1 MAQLPT
7 GTVTFLFTDIEG
19 STRLAQA
26 RPGDW
31 PRLLGR
37 HREIV
42 REAVAAHAGVE
53 VGTEGDSFFVAF
65 DSATGGVA
73 AAADAQRALAAEPW
87 PDGASIR
94 VRMGLHT
101 GEAEVRDG
109 SYVGVAVHRAARI
122 GSAGHGG
129 QVLISD
135 ATRALVVES
144 LPPGVG
150 LLALGRHRL
159 KDLEGDEGLTQLV
172 VDELPTEFPPLRTL
186 DATPNNLP
194 TQVTSFLGREEAVRE
209 ITALLAQ
216 VRLLTLTGP
225 AGTGKTRLALR
236 VAASVMDRFPDGVFF
251 VPLGSIAEVEL
262 VVPTIARE
270 VGLPDRGGSRPM
282 ERLTAHL
289 RDRRALLVL
298 DNFEQVLGAAPLI
311 GELLAGVATISVLAT
326 SRSPLHVYGEH
337 EYGVPPL
344 EVPDPRHLPA
354 LDKLSQ
360 YESVALFI
368 DRARAAV
375 PTFMVRSE
383 NAPAIAEICYRLDGL
398 PLAIELAA
406 ARVKLLT
413 PQAILARLAQS
424 TTLLSGGARDLP
436 ARQQT
441 LRGAI
446 DWSYDLLDDGDR
458 KLFAGFAIFVGGAG
472 LEAVEAVCDDPELD
486 VLDHLAS
493 LVDKSLARRGETAD
507 GEPRFSMLE
516 TIRDYALEKLRD
528 SGRHAEIAERHAT
541 WYLELAERA
550 ADAIMGADKRRWL
563 DTLDVE
569 HENLRAATTWATD
582 AGRAEMA
589 MRLVSALWRFWQM
602 RGYLKEGLE
611 RTRAALAM
619 PGAVELR
626 EGRARALDAAGGL
639 AYWIGDGDV
648 ATAFYEQELALRREL
663 GDRAGEAWVL
673 YSLSFTYT
681 YNDSAR
687 SAKGDIDK
695 ERLQRALDLVSEAVR
710 IYDEIGDRAGRAQAL
725 WAESNV
731 LWALDPETND
741 EVFHEARR
749 TAREALGLFREIG
762 DSFMIG
768 WTCYTLALTAIR
780 VHELDEARAL
790 LSEAIRIFDDAGDV
804 TGYVLV
810 LDGFA
815 AIAFDEEDWERAAR
829 LSGAVSTLERRTGT
843 GLAPL
848 NRFLLRFEPDRLR
861 DDPATAA
868 TWAEGERMTTPEA
881 IAYALEVRAT
891 PERRPA

>member
-1 MAQLPT
+1 MPQLPT

-19 STRLAQA
+19 STRLAQDRA
-26 RPGDW
+26 ADW

-37 HREIV
+37 HRELI
-42 REAVAAHAGVE
+42 REAVARHGGVE
-53 VGTEGDSFFVAF
+53 VSTEGDSFFVAF
-65 DSATGGVA
+65 DSATGGLA

-87 PDGASIR
+87 PEDAEVR

-109 SYVGVAVHRAARI
+109 TYVGVAVHRAARI

-135 ATRALVVES
+135 STRALVVES
-144 LPPGVG
+144 LPPGIG

-172 VDELPTEFPPLRTL
+172 VDDLPTEFPPLRTL

-194 TQVTSFLGREEAVRE
+194 TQVTSFCGREDEVRE
-209 ITALLAQ
+209 VTELLAQ

-236 VAASVMDRFPDGVFF
+236 VAAGVMDRFPDGVFF
-251 VPLGSIAEVEL
+251 VPLGSISEVEL
-262 VVPTIARE
+262 VIPTIAHE
-270 VGLPDRGGSRPM
+270 VGLPDRGGSHPM

-289 RDRRALLVL
+289 RDRTTLLVL
-298 DNFEQVLGAAPLI
+298 DNFEQVLGAAPLV
-311 GELLAGVATISVLAT
+311 GELLSGVASLSVLAT
-326 SRSPLHVYGEH
+326 SRSPLHVYAEH

-344 EVPDPRHLPA
+344 DVPDLRHLPA

-375 PTFMVRSE
+375 PTFMVRNE
-383 NAPAIAEICYRLDGL
+383 NAAAIAEICYRLDGL

-424 TTLLSGGARDLP
+424 TTLLTGGARDLP

-446 DWSYDLLDDGDR
+446 DWSYDLLDEGDR
-458 KLFAGFAIFVGGAG
+458 RLFAGFSIFVGGAG
-472 LEAVEAVCDDPELD
+472 LEAVEAVCDDPDLD

-528 SGRHAEIAERHAT
+528 SGRHDEIAERHAT
-541 WYLELAERA
+541 WYLDLVERA
-550 ADAIMGADKRRWL
+550 ADAVMGADKRRWL

-569 HENLRAATTWATD
+569 HENLRGAVSWAIET
-582 AGRAEMA
+582 GHAETA
-589 MRLVSALWRFWQM
+589 MRFVSALWRFWQM

-619 PGAVELR
+619 PGAADVPAL
-626 EGRARALDAAGGL
+626 RARALDAAGGL
-639 AYWIGDGDV
+639 AYWIGDGD
-648 ATAFYEQELALRREL
+648 AALDYYEQELALHREL
-663 GDRAGEAWVL
+663 GDRAGEAWTL
-673 YSLSFTYT
+673 YSLSFTWTYT
-681 YNDSAR
+681 KSR
-687 SAKGDIDK
+687 RLGSGKLDK
-695 ERLQRALDLVSEAVR
+695 ERLERAHEIVKEAVR
-710 IYDEIGDRAGRAQAL
+710 IYDEIGDRSGQAQAL
-725 WAESNV
+725 WAQSNV
-731 LWALDPETND
+731 LWALDPETTD
-741 EVFHEARR
+741 EAFHEAQR
-749 TAREALGLFREIG
+749 TAHDALQLFREMG

-780 VHELDEARAL
+780 LHELDQARAL
-790 LSEAIRIFDDAGDV
+790 LAESIRIFDEAGDV

-815 AIAFDEEDWERAAR
+815 AVAFHDEDWERAAR

-843 GLAPL
+843 GLAPP
-848 NRFLLRFEPDRLR
+848 NRLLLRFDPDRLK
-861 DDPATAA
+861 DEPATAA
-868 TWAEGERMTTPEA
+868 LWAEGERMTIPEA
-881 IAYALEVRAT
+881 VAYALAGADA
-891 PERRPA
+891 PRREG